1 MKKYWPLFALILV
14 AALAAWALA
23 HRGSPWMPLF
33 MGFFLSQFALLKLF
47 HPADFAEGFK
57 MYDLVAKKFSPYAHI
72 YPIIELALGLAYLS
86 GFWPIPTYLATIVV
100 MGVGALGV
108 LQALRQ
114 GLDVRCAC
122 MGTVLDV
129 PLSTVTLTED
139 IVMGLMALWMLFSP

>member
-14 AALAAWALA
+14 AALAALALA
-23 HRGSPWMPLF
+23 HRGGHWMPFF
-33 MGFFLSQFALLKLF
+33 MGFFLAQFALLKLF

-57 MYDLVAKKFSPYAHI
+57 MYDLVAKKISLYAYL
-72 YPIIELALGLAYLS
+72 YPVIELALGLAYLS
-86 GFWPIPTYLATIVV
+86 GFWPVPTYVVTIVV
-100 MGVGALGV
+100 MGAGAVGV
-108 LQALRQ
+108 IQALRQ

-139 IVMGLMALWMLFSP
+139 LVMGLMALWMLVSL